1 LSSTRQANQHRITPA
16 AESAGQPCNRV
27 FERYTAGRLPG
38 RFRQGCQL
46 VTRTQE
52 RYAGIRARLDA
63 CRSQAAISR
72 DTGLTAKAVRRFA
85 RAESVDEFSSR
96 P

>member
-1 LSSTRQANQHRITPA
+1 
-16 AESAGQPCNRV
+16 
-27 FERYTAGRLPG
+27 
-38 RFRQGCQL
+38 

-72 DTGLTAKAVRRFA
+72 DTGLTAKTVRRFT